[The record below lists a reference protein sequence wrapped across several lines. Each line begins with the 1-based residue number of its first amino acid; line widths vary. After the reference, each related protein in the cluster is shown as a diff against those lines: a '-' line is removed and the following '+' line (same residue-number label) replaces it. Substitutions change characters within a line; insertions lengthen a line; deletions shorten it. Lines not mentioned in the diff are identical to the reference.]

1 METIVADP
9 EENKISPKRP
19 RFSGISH
26 LSIPCRGLEESKE
39 FYTQVM
45 GGELVHEI
53 EGFFEVRIADVIV
66 GLSERSEGW
75 TGCDAEYPH
84 YAFFVDAEDFL
95 PMVAWLRQSGVTT
108 SEPWTR
114 DGIKGLLYFRDPSGN
129 LLEMYCPKIKEAANF
144 ARGKKQGGTYEIDF
158 AALNYTWKRQKP

>member
-26 LSIPCRGLEESKE
+26 LSIPCRDLEESKE
-39 FYTQVM
+39 FYTQVI

-75 TGCDAEYPH
+75 TGRDAEYPH
-84 YAFFVDAEDFL
+84 YAFF
-95 PMVAWLRQSGVTT
+95 
-108 SEPWTR
+108 
-114 DGIKGLLYFRDPSGN
+114 
-129 LLEMYCPKIKEAANF
+129 C
-144 ARGKKQGGTYEIDF
+144 
-158 AALNYTWKRQKP
+158 

>member
-1 METIVADP
+1 DP

-19 RFSGISH
+19 HFSGISH
-26 LSIPCRGLEESKE
+26 LSIPCRDLEESKE

-108 SEPWTR
+108 TEPWTR
-114 DGIKGLLYFRDPSGN
+114 DGIKGLSISAILREIYLKCTVRKS
-129 LLEMYCPKIKEAANF
+129 
-144 ARGKKQGGTYEIDF
+144 KKPPTLPGAKNKAEPT
-158 AALNYTWKRQKP
+158 KS